1 MKATAV
7 EQQHEKRF
15 FTVDEANQRLPLVR
29 VIVDD
34 IVSLFLDVQ
43 ERRQRLA
50 DLLQRDPIRAKRP
63 STPYSEELEQ
73 MDAEIRAD
81 IDRLN
86 GFAHELAALGVELK
100 DPNIGLCDFPTL
112 VDDREAYLC
121 WKLGEPEVGF
131 WHDLHSGV
139 QGRQSV
145 TSLRP
150 QPRFSASKNAPSKNA
165 KN

>member
-1 MKATAV
+1 MKAAAV
-7 EQQHEKRF
+7 EQKHEKRF
-15 FTVDEANQRLPLVR
+15 FTVVEANQRLPLVR

-34 IVSLFLDVQ
+34 IVGLFADVK

-73 MDAEIRAD
+73 MDAEIKAD
-81 IDRLN
+81 IERLN
-86 GFAHELAALGVELK
+86 GFAHELAELGVELK

-112 VDDREAYLC
+112 VDGREAYLC
-121 WKLGEPEVGF
+121 WKQGESEVGF

-145 TSLRP
+145 ADLRP
-150 QPRFSASKNAPSKNA
+150 QSRFASSKSASSKN
-165 KN
+165 

>member
-15 FTVDEANQRLPLVR
+15 FTVAEANQRLPLVR

-43 ERRQRLA
+43 ERRERLA

-73 MDAEIRAD
+73 MDAEIKAD

-112 VDDREAYLC
+112 VDGHEAYLC
-121 WKLGEPEVGF
+121 WKLGEPEVEF
-131 WHDLHSGV
+131 WHELHTGV
-139 QGRQSV
+139 QGRKAIADLRPTSRFKTSPNV
-145 TSLRP
+145 TS
-150 QPRFSASKNAPSKNA
+150 KN
-165 KN
+165 